1 MERSTGDVPRGI
13 ANSEENEALAGS
25 LPMFPS
31 LKSHFIGLAGVGYH
45 PSLKAVKQVEL
56 ADSQKRRKMIER
68 ELKTKTLEL
77 ANEHSDIDSC
87 ISVIRHRH
95 TH

>member
-1 MERSTGDVPRGI
+1 MSNEALTGLRCQHHALETWRPWPMERSTGDVPRGI

-31 LKSHFIGLAGVGYH
+31 LKSHFIGLAEVGYH

-56 ADSQKRRKMIER
+56 ADS
-68 ELKTKTLEL
+68 
-77 ANEHSDIDSC
+77 
-87 ISVIRHRH
+87 
-95 TH
+95 